1 MCPVCKKRSPRVNI
15 TESVCEDIIWM
26 ENEKRMN
33 SYKKASETDSKIWSE
48 DLNGRTT
55 KKSMI

>member
-1 MCPVCKKRSPRVNI
+1 
-15 TESVCEDIIWM
+15 M

-55 KKSMI
+55 KKSIKFRQTRKYM

>member
-1 MCPVCKKRSPRVNI
+1 VNA
-15 TESVCEDIIWM
+15 TERFCEENIWV

-33 SYKKASETDSKIWSE
+33 SYKKASETGSKRWSE